1 MIKLFCPLFWIRS
14 ISPLGDWV
22 SHRPRDRCH
31 VNERKNVFWTKK
43 RNEEKE
49 FGQRK
54 NTNNASSAGKY
65 ITSFYSQLNI
75 PDVLQNIF

>member
-22 SHRPRDRCH
+22 SQRPRDRCH
-31 VNERKNVFWTKK
+31 VNEKKNV
-43 RNEEKE
+43 

-54 NTNNASSAGKY
+54 ETRKKGFRQRK
-65 ITSFYSQLNI
+65 IQIKLRVDDI
-75 PDVLQNIF
+75 

>member
-22 SHRPRDRCH
+22 SQRPRDRCH
-31 VNERKNVFWTKK
+31 VNERKKCFLDREK
-43 RNEEKE
+43 NEEKG

-54 NTNNASSAGKY
+54 NANNASSTG
-65 ITSFYSQLNI
+65 
-75 PDVLQNIF
+75 